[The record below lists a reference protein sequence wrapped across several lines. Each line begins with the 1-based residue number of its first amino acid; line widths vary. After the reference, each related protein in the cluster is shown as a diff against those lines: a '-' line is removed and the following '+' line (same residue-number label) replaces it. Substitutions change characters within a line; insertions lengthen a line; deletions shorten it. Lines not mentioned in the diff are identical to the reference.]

1 VRQRTAGAISECGNE
16 RSIDR
21 HLRYKESM
29 NIVLPALPYALD
41 ALEPH
46 ISRRTL
52 SAHHGH
58 HHADYVE
65 KTRALVKDSPL
76 ESAPLE
82 EVVLAATEHEDFTL
96 FNAAAQAWNHD
107 FYWRSLRPGGGGD
120 AHGDVAQLI
129 EAGFGSQKAFRR
141 ALAATAGE
149 QFGSGW
155 AWLLLDEGRL
165 EILNTP
171 NAGTPLTSTQLP
183 LLCIDLWE
191 HAYYPDYEHRRPD
204 YVAAVVGNL
213 LNWDFA
219 NENLARAQASG
230 TGTADSWR

>member
-1 VRQRTAGAISECGNE
+1 MTIA
-16 RSIDR
+16 
-21 HLRYKESM
+21 
-29 NIVLPALPYALD
+29 LPALPYALD

-76 ESAPLE
+76 ESALLGE
-82 EVVLAATEHEDFTL
+82 IVLAATEQEDNSL

-107 FYWRSLRPGGGGD
+107 FYWRSMRPGGGGD

-129 EAGFGSQKAFRR
+129 EYGFGSQKAFRQ
-141 ALAATAGE
+141 ALVATAAE

-155 AWLLLDEGRL
+155 AWLVLDEGRL
-165 EILNTP
+165 ELLTTP
-171 NAGTPLTSTQLP
+171 NAGTPLNAMQAP
-183 LLCIDLWE
+183 LLSIDLWE
-191 HAYYPDYEHRRPD
+191 HAYYLDYQHRRPD
-204 YVAAVVGNL
+204 YVAAVLGNL

-219 NENLARAQASG
+219 NENLARAQAKGMS
-230 TGTADSWR
+230 AVASWR